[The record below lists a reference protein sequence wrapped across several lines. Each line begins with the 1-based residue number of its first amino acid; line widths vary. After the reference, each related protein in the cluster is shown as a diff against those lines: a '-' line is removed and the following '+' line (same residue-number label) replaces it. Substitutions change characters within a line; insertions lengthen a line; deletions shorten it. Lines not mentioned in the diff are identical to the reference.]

1 MEYSMPRNVWKFF
14 EDLVNSPY
22 NNHPKT
28 PTWSREV
35 LEQDGTHHRENI
47 LERGRANFSEG
58 FNELTPDDK
67 VLLYCYYYMQ
77 MHVVSGLHV
86 FSKGDSLF
94 REYLL
99 CEGKNVV
106 FIDFGCG
113 PLTSGIAFA
122 GYYRSI
128 QDTSQQ
134 TKPLIN
140 LKFHYLGIDN
150 CESMLRKA
158 EQFSQYRGLFF
169 VKGCKF
175 DFMQSFQEHEDILEW
190 IDDSVSN
197 TQINETLIILNFS
210 YFFASESLVV
220 ENLVQLI
227 RKLLE
232 KQGSCK
238 IYLVFQNPTYHES
251 NKKWYQFKRQLPELI
266 TLLDREDE
274 LTYYDT
280 TSRRGVVAKI
290 KLKYEILTNSS
301 SESIVTDDIATIF

>member
-1 MEYSMPRNVWKFF
+1 MPRNVWKFF
-14 EDLVNSPY
+14 EDLVNQPY

-28 PTWSREV
+28 PAWTREV

-58 FNELTPDDK
+58 FNGLTPDDK

-86 FSKGDSLF
+86 FSEGDSLF

-99 CEGKNVV
+99 CEDKNVV

-113 PLTSGIAFA
+113 SLTSGVAFA

-134 TKPLIN
+134 TIPLRR

-150 CESMLRKA
+150 CEPMLRQA
-158 EQFSQYRGLFF
+158 EEFSQYRRLFY

-175 DFMQSFQEHEDILEW
+175 DFMQSFQKPEDILRW
-190 IDDSVSN
+190 IDESVSS
-197 TQINETLIILNFS
+197 TQINESLIILNFS

-220 ENLVQLI
+220 ETLVQLVI
-227 RKLLE
+227 RLLE
-232 KQGSCK
+232 RYGQNYK
-238 IYLVFQNPTYHES
+238 ISLVFQNPTYSES
-251 NKKWYQFKRQLPELI
+251 NKKWYQFKLQLPELI
-266 TLLDREDE
+266 TLLDKEDE
-274 LTYYDT
+274 LTYHDT
-280 TSRRGVVAKI
+280 TSRRGSVAPI
-290 KLKYEILTNSS
+290 RLKYEILTNHSS
-301 SESIVTDDIATIF
+301 K